1 MDEQAYEKIL
11 NIKTTGEQKI
21 FNKDYHYNRYEATSY
36 NVLTTLLQNVNKFKP
51 TDTIVD
57 FGCGKGRLNFYFN
70 YYVRNVI
77 PLGVLK

>member
-36 NVLTTLLQNVNKFKP
+36 NVLTTLLHNYKGSAEI
-51 TDTIVD
+51 IV
-57 FGCGKGRLNFYFN
+57 
-70 YYVRNVI
+70 
-77 PLGVLK
+77 

>member
-36 NVLTTLLQNVNKFKP
+36 NVLTESAYIFV
-51 TDTIVD
+51 
-57 FGCGKGRLNFYFN
+57 
-70 YYVRNVI
+70 
-77 PLGVLK
+77 

>member
-36 NVLTTLLQNVNKFKP
+36 KV
-51 TDTIVD
+51 
-57 FGCGKGRLNFYFN
+57 
-70 YYVRNVI
+70 
-77 PLGVLK
+77 VLK